1 MNTFIYYFDFFNN
14 SYHLNFKLSSSY
26 NTLLGAI
33 FSILYI
39 LFLIG
44 IFFRYFNMIF
54 SRKNFSIIYN
64 SQFQSDACIDLS
76 KTSIIFYLLDK
87 SDNIL
92 LDKSLFNISV
102 KYMEM
107 FLDYQTFK
115 LTTNSY
121 DIPIENCSYDSN
133 LKSIKEKINTIYDD
147 NIIANFN
154 CVLNQNLKN
163 IKIEGKKGSKTFR
176 YLNFE
181 IKKCNNI
188 SNNNSYINSSI
199 YNNFYLIFD
208 IIQNEVNHYSYKNY
222 IQKTSKM
229 NFFTINP
236 QIKKDYSFKLNKGIY
251 ESDNG
256 LIFSNIETKEFFNV
270 GDIEF
275 DINLNSN
282 SDDELFFIN
291 IISNEIVENYK
302 RIYLKLQNILTN
314 IFSIINSTFIVI
326 KIILNLFTK
335 KLMKIDIINY
345 LFFSMNNKNKNII
358 KKEKL
363 FYIQNE
369 SSIIDIN
376 IKNNNSMSQIKNKK
390 ENYFKKLNKFQNK
403 KYKTCNLNFNQFQN
417 KITIFLD
424 SNKKQFKLN
433 FLDYIIPFCINKKR
447 KKKINSLINY
457 INIVKSNISIEKI
470 FFFNYNYYPT

>member
-39 LFLIG
+39 LFFIG
-44 IFFRYFNMIF
+44 IFLYYFNMIF

-76 KTSIIFYLLDK
+76 ETSIIFYLLDK

-107 FLDYQTFK
+107 FLDYQTFN

-154 CVLNQNLKN
+154 CILNQNLKN
-163 IKIEGKKGSKTFR
+163 IKIEGKKGSNTFR

-181 IKKCNNI
+181 IKKCNNL

-229 NFFTINP
+229 NFFSINS

-256 LIFSNIETKEFFNV
+256 LIFSNIETKEFFNI
-270 GDIEF
+270 GDIEY
-275 DINLNSN
+275 DINLNTN
-282 SDDELFFIN
+282 SDDELFFID

-302 RIYLKLQNILTN
+302 RIYLKLQDILTI
-314 IFSIINSTFIVI
+314 IFSIINSSFIVI

-345 LFFSMNNKNKNII
+345 LFF
-358 KKEKL
+358 L
-363 FYIQNE
+363 
-369 SSIIDIN
+369 
-376 IKNNNSMSQIKNKK
+376 
-390 ENYFKKLNKFQNK
+390 
-403 KYKTCNLNFNQFQN
+403 
-417 KITIFLD
+417 
-424 SNKKQFKLN
+424 
-433 FLDYIIPFCINKKR
+433 
-447 KKKINSLINY
+447 
-457 INIVKSNISIEKI
+457 
-470 FFFNYNYYPT
+470 